1 MPQRYSRYIFT
12 DGRVIPLKGMK
23 VLELQAEDTEEL
35 EASITMS
42 LLSIQ
47 VAPKSQKSDW
57 ESR

>member
-1 MPQRYSRYIFT
+1 
-12 DGRVIPLKGMK
+12 MK
-23 VLELQAEDTEEL
+23 VLELQAEEDTEEL

-57 ESR
+57 ESRWEAYDTDIN